1 MVLADRNSRRLI
13 GIQMANLEVE
23 VGVEG
28 IKIIRI
34 IEILDFKKPTLRM
47 IDVIIGDAKMI
58 SEQTMIVDWNQN

>member
-1 MVLADRNSRRLI
+1 
-13 GIQMANLEVE
+13 MANLEVE